1 MPCPSAQFRT
11 LVPVSEEEELTPP
24 TDPPAPSV
32 PAQRPSQVS
41 ESGVPVKNVGKPD
54 VGPRLGNTLTSLGAV
69 SRVTPRLWM
78 WLSRLGPRE
87 ATAAPP
93 SSLPVLQDYSI
104 DEEAAFQA
112 ALALSL
118 SEN

>member
-1 MPCPSAQFRT
+1 M
-11 LVPVSEEEELTPP
+11 
-24 TDPPAPSV
+24 
-32 PAQRPSQVS
+32 
-41 ESGVPVKNVGKPD
+41 
-54 VGPRLGNTLTSLGAV
+54 GPMLGNTLTSLGAV
-69 SRVTPRLWM
+69 GRVTPRLWM